1 MNEIILLGAGAS
13 VEAGIPDAYKM
24 TEVVIDYLYDY
35 RVTKNIKHAQIALF
49 IVGGLLFQKGV
60 IGQNPLRAGVNI
72 EDFINAIHLL
82 SERNT
87 SEISPFVGSWHSLV
101 EEFDRIDHNYQGRNR
116 FIDELINSLARS
128 RRPSPPELKREFEKA
143 LSQTKSMPGG
153 GSIFKE
159 LKTVIIEILKTITW
173 IKSPER
179 IAYLNPIINKAI
191 NENRLVVATLNYDN
205 SIEYL
210 AQNKGVICNLGI
222 DNWAKTG
229 LIDIQK
235 DCLHLLKL
243 HGSMD
248 WYIGFSSE
256 PEYLSPPIKRSKQ
269 PLSDSFPPAII
280 FGQRN
285 KLTAEGPFLDL
296 LIAFREELRKVNKLI
311 IIGYSFHDEHINT
324 YIMNWLA
331 NNNDNCLKIID
342 PGFNNNDTIFVKNIK
357 NHLESDRLQVIDRPA
372 SEGLIDL

>member
-24 TEVVIDYLYDY
+24 TEVIIDYLYDY
-35 RVTKNIKHAQIALF
+35 RFTKNKKHAHIALF

-60 IGQNPLRAGVNI
+60 IGQNPLKAGVNI

-87 SEISPFVGSWHSLV
+87 LEISPFVGSWHSVV
-101 EEFDRIDHNYQGRNR
+101 EDFDRVYKIDQGRNR
-116 FIDELINSLARS
+116 FIDTLINSLTRS
-128 RRPSPPELKREFEKA
+128 RRPDPSKLTREFEKA
-143 LSQTKSMPGG
+143 LNQTKSMPGG

-191 NENRLVVATLNYDN
+191 NEKRLVVATLNYDN

-210 AQNKGVICNLGI
+210 AQNEGVIYNLGI

-248 WYIGFSSE
+248 WYMGFPAE
-256 PEYLSPPIKRSKQ
+256 PEYLSPPIRRLKQ
-269 PLSDSFPPAII
+269 PLGDSFSPAII

-296 LIAFREELRKVNKLI
+296 LIAFREELRKANKLI
-311 IIGYSFHDEHINT
+311 IIGYSFRDDHINT
-324 YIMNWLA
+324 YILNWLS
-331 NNNDNCLKIID
+331 NSNGNCLKIID
-342 PGFNNNDTIFVKNIK
+342 PGFNKNDTIISKTIK
-357 NHLESDRLQVIDRPA
+357 NYLTSDRLQVIDRPA

>member
-24 TEVVIDYLYDY
+24 TEVVIDCLYDY
-35 RVTKNIKHAQIALF
+35 RFTKNIKHAQIALF

-101 EEFDRIDHNYQGRNR
+101 EEFDRIDQNYQGRNR

-173 IKSPER
+173 IKSPEP

-191 NENRLVVATLNYDN
+191 NESRLVVATLNYDN

-210 AQNKGVICNLGI
+210 AQKKGLICNLGI

-311 IIGYSFHDEHINT
+311 IIGYSFRDEHINT
-324 YIMNWLA
+324 YIINWLA

-357 NHLESDRLQVIDRPA
+357 DHLESNRLQVIDRPA